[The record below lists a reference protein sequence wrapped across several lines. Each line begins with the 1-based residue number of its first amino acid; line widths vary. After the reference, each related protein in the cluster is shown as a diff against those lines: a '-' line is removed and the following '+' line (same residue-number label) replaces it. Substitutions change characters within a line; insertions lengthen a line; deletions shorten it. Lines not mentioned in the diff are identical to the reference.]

1 VISIRVALPDRRSI
15 MAAPIELSRT
25 PASLKKKQIRLDQA
39 LETGLEGTFPASDP
53 VSVTE
58 PAATRPDGE
67 NNESS
72 PEPVLPDEQGG

>member
-1 VISIRVALPDRRSI
+1 V
-15 MAAPIELSRT
+15 SRT